1 MARSDAKQLVGWREY
16 VALPDW
22 DIGGVLA
29 KVDTGARTSSLHV
42 ENIRELPSGRLAFDV
57 VLDRSGRF
65 KHVVA
70 TPVRVSRVRP
80 STGQLQHRHVV
91 LTTLRLG
98 NVTKQIE
105 LSLVSR
111 GDMLCRMLI
120 GRTALER
127 DFLVDVSK
135 RYLCGKP
142 GGMKRAPH
150 PQKKKAP

>member
-1 MARSDAKQLVGWREY
+1 MTRVDARQLIGWRER

-22 DIGGVLA
+22 GIAGVVA
-29 KVDTGARTSSLHV
+29 KIDTGARTSSLHV
-42 ENIRELPSGRLAFDV
+42 EHIRELPSGRLAFDV

-65 KHVVA
+65 KHVIA
-70 TPVRVSRVRP
+70 SPVRVSRVRP

-91 LTTLRLG
+91 RTTLELG
-98 NVTKQIE
+98 KVHKVIE

-127 DFLVDVSK
+127 DFLVDASR
-135 RYLCGKP
+135 RYLCGRP
-142 GGMKRAPH
+142 TSAAPQTSRADKRRG
-150 PQKKKAP
+150 